1 MNAQKSSFKHQF
13 FVVKSPFWV
22 GVKIKESFLCGFR
35 NQIFSLTSIFV
46 LQVSCGN
53 QAQFYGGSPAEKKPP
68 VEVSPPPSLDQKG
81 QPPLPVI
88 PSADASPSPAPQ
100 LVEWFWSCEQDPF
113 QGPPEGK
120 IPTADAVQ
128 LADQGEHAF
137 PFDPKTPTEFK
148 FSGNVCP
155 PSELDRDLVFV
166 VDVSGSMVDNDPR
179 IIDSCAR
186 LEALQGL
193 LESLTIPKP
202 GGSGVSNIRFGV
214 ATFSSSLLT
223 YSTGLYSNAQ
233 KFFADLSKGGKPG
246 DVLCLADGGTNYD
259 SGITKAAELLR
270 GGRVGATKEI
280 YLISDGQ
287 PTQGQEGIELATQL
301 KDVGVSVTGN
311 GPPIK
316 VTIATMML
324 KGVDTVLES
333 KVASKD
339 PTGKPL
345 HSFVQNAQDLGKVL
359 GSLAESQMT
368 KAVIRVE
375 QEASGKIVKTDLL
388 DLMPYIN
395 QLEFQMP
402 PLRVNWAD
410 PTAKLKVDVVYT
422 DSHGR
427 VQEKHGQVTNKP

>member
-1 MNAQKSSFKHQF
+1 MNAQKSNVNHAYFGPIGSVF
-13 FVVKSPFWV
+13 FRLSQKGNISIRSKSRFYTSLW
-22 GVKIKESFLCGFR
+22 
-35 NQIFSLTSIFV
+35 IFILNF
-46 LQVSCGN
+46 SCGGK
-53 QAQFYGGSPAEKKPP
+53 AQFHGGSSLEKKLPP
-68 VEVSPPPSLDQKG
+68 EEKTSLDQREEAPT
-81 QPPLPVI
+81 QPLPVLSSQEA
-88 PSADASPSPAPQ
+88 PAAPQ
-100 LVEWFWSCEQDPF
+100 LVEWFWSCDQEPVQETSS
-113 QGPPEGK
+113 GRTSSEG
-120 IPTADAVQ
+120 AVQ
-128 LADQGEHAF
+128 LSDQGEHAIN
-137 PFDPKTPTEFK
+137 FDPKTPTDFK
-148 FSGNVCP
+148 FSGKVCP

-193 LESLTIPKP
+193 LQSLTLPKP
-202 GGSGVSNIRFGV
+202 GGSGVSNVRFGV

-233 KFFADLSKGGKPG
+233 KFFTDLSKGGPPA

-259 SGITKAAELLR
+259 SGITKAAELLQ

-287 PTQGQEGIELATQL
+287 PTQGQEGIALATQL
-301 KDVGVSVTGN
+301 KDLGVTVAGSGS
-311 GPPIK
+311 PIK

-339 PTGKPL
+339 PNGKPL

-368 KAVIRVE
+368 KATIRVE
-375 QEASGKIVKTDLL
+375 QEASGQVVKTDLL
-388 DLMPYIN
+388 DLMPYIK
-395 QLEFQMP
+395 QLEFNMP
-402 PLRVNWAD
+402 PLTVNWAN
-410 PTAKLKVDVVYT
+410 PTAKLKVDVIYT

-427 VQEKHGQVTNKP
+427 VQEKHGQITKKQ